1 MSWRRIICLCLMFP
15 VLALGVHHVP
25 AGQGPFPATFG
36 PATNFQAVQAL
47 FVLMSLMAAAVAAR
61 LAFGSGWTRVF
72 SAFVAL
78 ENFSPISAHQHSLD
92 SSLRC

>member
-1 MSWRRIICLCLMFP
+1 MLP

-25 AGQGPFPATFG
+25 AGQGPFSATFG

-47 FVLMSLMAAAVAAR
+47 FVLMALMAAAVAAK
-61 LAFGSGWTRVF
+61 LSFGSGWTRVF
-72 SAFVAL
+72 FATAAAQ
-78 ENFSPISAHQHSLD
+78 NFAPISAHQNSLD